1 MNSIEITTT
10 CAVEIDG
17 KEYTVLLTATVYP
30 ATIAENGEAGQ
41 PQRIEIDNM
50 DITGSVPVIWNMFP
64 PTINDENMN
73 RCIMAVQNEI
83 ESQLNSKAI

>member
-1 MNSIEITTT
+1 MKNIEINTT
-10 CAVEIDG
+10 CAIEIDG

-50 DITGSVPVIWNMFP
+50 YITGSVPVIWNLFP
-64 PTINDENMN
+64 PTINGENYD

-83 ESQLNSKAI
+83 ESQLNLFII